1 MEHQYLSLPESLFET
16 SAVGDFRGEIPLP
29 DITMTPDVY
38 HFARPVRYD
47 LFITNTGGALL
58 VTGTVSAAAETS
70 CARCLDPVTLDM
82 DAEVEAYYLIPG
94 KDEPITE
101 DEEIEY
107 DQLVEGKKIDLTELC
122 QASLALAF
130 PYITL
135 CSDDCKGLCPQ
146 CGKNLNHETC
156 DCAVEEA
163 DDSTNP
169 FAVLKDLK
177 FD

>member
-1 MEHQYLSLPESLFET
+1 MESQYLLLPESLFET
-16 SAVGDFRGEIPLP
+16 SAVGDFTGEIVLP

-38 HFARPVRYD
+38 HFAKPVRYN

-58 VTGTVSAAAETS
+58 VTGTVSAEAETT
-70 CARCLDPVTLDM
+70 CARCLDPVTLDV

-94 KDEPITE
+94 KDEPFTE
-101 DEEIEY
+101 DEEVEY
-107 DQLVEGKKIDLTELC
+107 DQLTDGKKIDLTTLC
-122 QASLALAF
+122 QSTLALAF

-146 CGKNLNHETC
+146 CGTNLNNETC
-156 DCAVEEA
+156 SCSTEEP

-169 FAVLKDLK
+169 FAVLKNLK